1 MEQWKEISGYE
12 GLYEVSSHGR
22 VRSLDRWVVGR
33 NGIVEFHKG
42 TMRKLH
48 KRSAYIYV
56 GLSKDGITI
65 SFDVHRLV
73 AQAFVPGKSE
83 EKCEVNHKNLNKL
96 DNRAENLEWVS
107 RIENVRHAF
116 KNDACQ
122 NHISKRV
129 KKCILCKELN
139 EVFPSSYQAAESLNL
154 RFFGG
159 KKDVAT
165 MARNIRWC
173 AKGNKS
179 TSYGYHWEDIVE
191 EPSTTIPKGSTGK
204 RLEMSGPSI

>member
-56 GLSKDGITI
+56 GLSKDGVTT

-96 DNRAENLEWVS
+96 DNRA
-107 RIENVRHAF
+107 
-116 KNDACQ
+116 
-122 NHISKRV
+122 
-129 KKCILCKELN
+129 
-139 EVFPSSYQAAESLNL
+139 
-154 RFFGG
+154 
-159 KKDVAT
+159 
-165 MARNIRWC
+165 
-173 AKGNKS
+173 
-179 TSYGYHWEDIVE
+179 
-191 EPSTTIPKGSTGK
+191 
-204 RLEMSGPSI
+204 